1 MNPFASQLKNQTWII
16 PVTAMCFVLGLMV
29 SLAWVTDANRKDRL
43 NFLPI
48 DQNKRISE
56 ATLDINAVA
65 QLSSEVTKLR
75 QEKTELENALADQN
89 KGSKALNDSLQ
100 EAKMF
105 AGLTPLEGPGV
116 VVTLKDSPAGQ
127 ADLSGVPDA
136 RTIIHDTDVL
146 QVVNELKSSGAE
158 AVSVNNH
165 RIAGAASFRC
175 VGPTILVNDVK
186 VASPIVVRAIGD
198 ADTLMGAMNLPGGIL
213 SQIRGQDPAMVA
225 IERVKKMSLPAFV
238 GTTAYRAAIVP
249 KESK

>member
-1 MNPFASQLKNQTWII
+1 MNPFSSQLKNQTWII

-48 DQNKRISE
+48 DQNKRMSE
-56 ATLDINAVA
+56 ATVDINAVA
-65 QLSSEVTKLR
+65 ELSSEVSKLR

-105 AGLTPLEGPGV
+105 AGLTPLEGAGAI
-116 VVTLKDSPAGQ
+116 VTLKDSPAGQ
-127 ADLSGVPDA
+127 ADLSGSPDA

-146 QVVNELKSSGAE
+146 QVVNELRSSGAE
-158 AVSVNNH
+158 AVAVNNH

-186 VASPIVVRAIGD
+186 VASPIVIRAIGD

-225 IERVKKMSLPAFV
+225 IERVKKMNLPAFV
-238 GTTAYRAAIVP
+238 GTTAYRTAKVA
-249 KESK
+249 KETQ

>member
-1 MNPFASQLKNQTWII
+1 MNPFASQLKNQTWIV

-48 DQNKRISE
+48 DQNKRMSE
-56 ATLDINAVA
+56 ATVDINAVA
-65 QLSSEVTKLR
+65 ELSSEVSKLR

-116 VVTLKDSPAGQ
+116 IVTLKDSPAGQ
-127 ADLSGVPDA
+127 ADLSGSPDA

-146 QVVNELKSSGAE
+146 QVVNELRSSGAE
-158 AVSVNNH
+158 AVAVNNH

-186 VASPIVVRAIGD
+186 VASPIVIRAIGD

-225 IERVKKMSLPAFV
+225 IERVKKMNLPAFV
-238 GTTAYRAAIVP
+238 GTTAYRTAKVA
-249 KESK
+249 KETQ